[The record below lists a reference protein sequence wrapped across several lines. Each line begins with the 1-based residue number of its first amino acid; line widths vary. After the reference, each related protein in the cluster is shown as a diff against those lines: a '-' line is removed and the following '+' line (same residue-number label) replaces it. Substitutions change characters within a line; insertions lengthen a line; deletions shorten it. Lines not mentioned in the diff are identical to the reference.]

1 MKELMQ
7 DIKDKNFRP
16 LYLLFGDERY
26 LVQLYEARLRDA
38 VIEPS
43 FAAMNM
49 DIFEGKTV
57 TAEEIE
63 VRAATLPFMSERRL
77 LVVRDSGLFAPGR
90 KDESERIAEFFKSLP
105 PDSVIVFVE
114 SDVDKRSKAY
124 KQAAANGRAVEFV
137 TPTENELVAWTLRQ
151 FKEQG
156 KSISQGDAAL
166 LLRYAAFDMHTVMS
180 EIAKLSAFVGTREQV
195 TANDIN
201 AVCTKSTEVRI
212 FELVDAVAAKNAAK
226 ALESFDNLLANKE
239 SPLMIIA
246 MIARQFRIILMCKD
260 CARRGLNADATAA
273 ATGLRTFMVRAAL
286 GQGKGFDEAT
296 LVEALHDCGET
307 DNMIK
312 TGQTQDRLGIE
323 MLIVKYCNLRNP

>member
-1 MKELMQ
+1 
-7 DIKDKNFRP
+7 
-16 LYLLFGDERY
+16 LLFGDERY

-38 VIEPS
+38 VIDPT

-49 DIFEGKTV
+49 DIFEGKAV

-90 KDESERIAEFFKSLP
+90 KDESERIAEFFKNLP
-105 PDSVIVFVE
+105 QDSVVMFVE

-137 TPTENELVAWTLRQ
+137 TPSENELVAWTLRQ

-156 KSISQGDAAL
+156 KSISQNDAAL

-180 EIAKLSAFVGTREQV
+180 EIAKLSAFVGEREQV

-273 ATGLRTFMVRAAL
+273 ATGLRTFMVRAAMS
-286 GQGKGFDEAT
+286 QSKGFNETT
-296 LVEALHDCGET
+296 LVNALHDCAET

-312 TGQTQDRLGIE
+312 TGQMQDRLGIE
-323 MLIVKYCNLRNP
+323 MLIVKYCNI